1 MKTRILFVCCLIAIA
16 ALPVFCQSSEV
27 IGSGKTSHPV
37 VKNKPEPEWP
47 KSIEKKVDCTIVLRA
62 VFTSKA
68 TVTNVRFVVARPASP
83 DSLSD
88 KDIYALAER
97 AIKAAY
103 QIKFVPATKD
113 GRPVS
118 MWMELEYNFTVGNE
132 PDGEKVSAMP
142 VRDWQRRLE
151 KVEVEI

>member
-16 ALPVFCQSSEV
+16 AGPVFCQSSGG
-27 IGSGKTSHPV
+27 IGSGKKSHPV

-47 KSIEKKVDCTIVLRA
+47 KSIEKKCDCTIVLRA

-68 TVTNVRFVVARPASP
+68 TVTNVRFVLVRPASP
-83 DSLSD
+83 EGLSD

-97 AIKAAY
+97 AIEAAY
-103 QIKFVPATKD
+103 RIKFVPGTRD

-118 MWMELEYNFTVGNE
+118 FWMELEYKFTE
-132 PDGEKVSAMP
+132 DK
-142 VRDWQRRLE
+142 
-151 KVEVEI
+151 